1 MGQLEIID
9 RLCEATNL
17 LSVIVKKQAE
27 IIAQME
33 VSEEIKTEL
42 GAMREKADKSLDAIE
57 YRLRR
62 LE

>member
-42 GAMREKADKSLDAIE
+42 GAMREKADESLDAIE

-62 LE
+62 LG